1 MSTSGSVC
9 EWAQEAKEKLSEFLG
24 KYIGTVGAKKF
35 LAIRVI
41 LPNHMKSRRRWRG
54 ATIHSRLLLITNCG
68 SFWAPSLS
76 VKGEIITTAALK
88 VDLPFTVHDVLLCDY
103 LNMEKIRVVDFEAP
117 VTVNTGDVKIFSY
130 KVLTN
135 GSLHRPASCQVGK

>member
-1 MSTSGSVC
+1 M
-9 EWAQEAKEKLSEFLG
+9 SEFLG
-24 KYIGTVGAKKF
+24 KYIGSVGGKKF

-54 ATIHSRLLLITNCG
+54 VPVHSRLLLITNCG
-68 SFWAPSLS
+68 SFWAPAIS
-76 VKGEIITTAALK
+76 VSNEVITTAPLQ

-103 LNMEKIRVVDFEAP
+103 LNMEKVRVVDFEAP
-117 VTVNTGDVKIFSY
+117 VRVNAGDVKIFSY

-135 GSLHRPASCQVGK
+135 GSLHRPQSCKV